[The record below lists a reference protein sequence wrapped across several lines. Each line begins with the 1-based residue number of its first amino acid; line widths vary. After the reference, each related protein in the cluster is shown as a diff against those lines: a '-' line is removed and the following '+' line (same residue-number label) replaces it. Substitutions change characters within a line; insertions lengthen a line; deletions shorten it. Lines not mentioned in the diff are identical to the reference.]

1 MMFLERLIQTGMKD
15 NPYYYSLEYNWF
27 AKDDLWLP
35 NCTCFAAA
43 RCQEAAG
50 VNCRNEIPRGNAQTW
65 YAKIKGDVGAYYDSS
80 KWARSKF
87 PKVGA
92 IAVWGGGKYGHVGVV
107 ERINSDGS
115 VLISQSNYTR
125 ASKASMIANYFVL
138 GTYRP
143 IVGEVTKYIGWTFLG
158 YMINPYVNDIR
169 QPKRD
174 KSKHQIE
181 VTKEKVRARK
191 SPNGEIYSGLFIPLG
206 LYDVLEEDGD
216 WVRVDDNVW
225 FSKGDWAKEYPAEKQ
240 EEEDMPELVKI
251 ERDPNYNYRWSLD
264 GNRYGDKY
272 DITVMG
278 GFGDEKL
285 KADGWEEVL
294 AVNGSLFY
302 TYDGKHYAHGVEK
315 SRGVINQE
323 LEMSCVTDSFEVMAL
338 GMDYNGGLAFKK
350 TKDICAEIWNYY
362 GAVTGEFG
370 IMKDGEKA
378 EWGKEIFT
386 AQYNDISG
394 RTIIGTDKDG
404 NYLSYSLAGVSGSS
418 GKRGAELYDLCK
430 SLGFWNA
437 ICFDGGGSV
446 FRRVNGVKDI
456 TTTRKVKNCVLLY
469 RKKRNV
475 EEELAKMKTALEE
488 AENGLKTM
496 QQKYDEVC
504 QFNVK
509 LTSENEKLKEEARL
523 LTDTNNKLLSAYG
536 EINKILKGLV

>member
-1 MMFLERLIQTGMKD
+1 MMFLERLISTGMKG

-50 VNCRNEIPRGNAQTW
+50 VNCKTEIPRGNAQTW
-65 YAKIKGDVGAYYDSS
+65 YEAS
-80 KWARSKF
+80 KWRGSKV
-87 PKVGA
+87 PQVGA
-92 IAVWGGGKYGHVGVV
+92 ICVWGGGQYGHVGIV
-107 ERINSDGS
+107 ERINKDGT

-125 ASKASMIANYFVL
+125 KSQGDMIINYFVL
-138 GTYRP
+138 GTYKP
-143 IVGEVTKYIGWTFLG
+143 MVGYVTKGIGWTFLG
-158 YMINPYVNDIR
+158 YLLNPYVNDIR
-169 QPKRD
+169 QLKRD
-174 KSKHQIE
+174 TAKHQIE
-181 VTKEKVRARK
+181 VIEEKVRARK
-191 SPNGEIYSGLFIPLG
+191 SPNGEIYSGLFIPPG

-216 WVRVDDNVW
+216 WVKVDDAVW
-225 FSKGDWAKEYPAEKQ
+225 FSKGTWAKDYPAEKQ

-323 LEMSCVTDSFEVMAL
+323 LEMSCVTDNYEVMAL
-338 GMDYNGGLAFKK
+338 GMDYEGNLAFKK

-469 RKKRNV
+469 RKKRNL
-475 EEELAKMKTALEE
+475 EEEIAKLKTALTE

-509 LTSENEKLKEEARL
+509 LTSENEKLKEDARL